1 MLRQRSLTA
10 LGTVAVALGLVLGAA
25 APAAAHNYV
34 VSSTP
39 EDGATITAAPESFTI
54 TTNDVLLDLSGDGA
68 GFGMVI
74 SDEAGQYYG
83 DGCVTIDGRSM
94 STVAALGPAG
104 NYTLAFQLISA
115 DGHTLSESLKFTYE
129 PAAGEPA
136 ATGSSTMPNCGG
148 AADASAAGGEA
159 SGAPSA
165 EAEAN
170 AIVLTVAIVGG
181 LIAVGIVTLVAV
193 SGRRARAAS
202 DAGDAAD
209 AEATA
214 TADGATDTA

>member
-10 LGTVAVALGLVLGAA
+10 LGTATVALGLVLGAA

-39 EDGATITAAPESFTI
+39 DDGATITVAPESFTI
-54 TTNDVLLDLSGDGA
+54 TTNDVLLDLGGDGV

-74 SDEAGQYYG
+74 TDEAGRYYG

-104 NYTLAFQLISA
+104 DYTVAFQLISA
-115 DGHTLSESLKFTYE
+115 DGHTLSESLSFTYE

-136 ATGSSTMPNCGG
+136 ATGSSTMPTCGG
-148 AADASAAGGEA
+148 AADAPAVGGEA
-159 SGAPSA
+159 SAAPSA

-170 AIVLTVAIVGG
+170 AIVMTVAIVGG
-181 LIAVGIVTLVAV
+181 LIAIGIVTLVAV
-193 SGRRARAAS
+193 SGRRARATV
-202 DAGDAAD
+202 DPEVE
-209 AEATA
+209 AEQAVA
-214 TADGATDTA
+214 ADGAADKA